1 MSLTIRYWYFHII
14 VIIGLMCSVD
24 ASFGSRSDKKEF
36 LKRGREK
43 YHSDSSFR
51 ASYSR
56 FANARDIG
64 GEEVYAQHNAEAT
77 DGEAFERPEQLG
89 FKILDYG
96 VEGFE
101 ESCIFQIIS
110 GKMSIKSAFGMMN
123 SRDYAVDLTVEN
135 ISPEDIEC
143 TIGTGTVF
151 EQKEYTEAQNLAIK
165 TQTILKVPAGDRFKI
180 VLDAFCI
187 DPSYRSPHG
196 EPMNITPFIY
206 TAVKENDSQN
216 RVWEEVRNLRNDV
229 TETLKMKQKKKKSKE
244 NLI

>member
-123 SRDYAVDLTVEN
+123 SRDYAVDLTVKTFHLKTLNVRSVLEPYLNKRN
-135 ISPEDIEC
+135 ILRLRIW
-143 TIGTGTVF
+143 
-151 EQKEYTEAQNLAIK
+151 Q
-165 TQTILKVPAGDRFKI
+165 LKR
-180 VLDAFCI
+180 
-187 DPSYRSPHG
+187 
-196 EPMNITPFIY
+196 
-206 TAVKENDSQN
+206 
-216 RVWEEVRNLRNDV
+216 
-229 TETLKMKQKKKKSKE
+229 KQF
-244 NLI
+244 